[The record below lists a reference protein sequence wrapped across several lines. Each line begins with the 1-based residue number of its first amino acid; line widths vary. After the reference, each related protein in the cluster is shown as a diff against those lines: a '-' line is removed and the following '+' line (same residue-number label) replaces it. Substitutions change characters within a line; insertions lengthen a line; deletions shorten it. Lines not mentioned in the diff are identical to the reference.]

1 MKTKILLMLCLF
13 GFFMGCKKSEDPDPR
28 DNYVGSWS
36 LSKLNN
42 KASTSA
48 TTITVKKETAT
59 TAMSINWFDPSLP
72 DYVTLNSSN
81 FTFDEVSILY
91 SSNFVS
97 NGIRYRVEFENG
109 TGKISGT
116 NLILSFDIKFTNLSN
131 NQVSRSTGSDGWI
144 EEYIK
149 K

>member
-13 GFFMGCKKSEDPDPR
+13 IFFVGCKKSEDPDPR

-42 KASTSA
+42 KASTNA
-48 TTITVKKETAT
+48 TIITVKKETAI
-59 TAMSINWFDPSLP
+59 TAMSMNWFDSSST

-81 FTFDEVSILY
+81 FTFDKVSILY
-91 SSNFVS
+91 LSDFVS
-97 NGIRYRVEFENG
+97 SGIRYRVEFENG
-109 TGKISGT
+109 TGKINGT
-116 NLILSFDIKFTNLSN
+116 ILIISFDIKFTNLSN
-131 NQVSRSTGSDGWI
+131 NQVSRLTGSDGWI
-144 EEYIK
+144 EEYTK